1 MFRKIKD
8 ISSVKRE
15 LVTRE
20 NVKWLLFSLNDYLL
34 DTDNGLFLSNKKLTY
49 RQIEYYLK
57 KVSLGNSI
65 DIYTIKKDNADVVE
79 IPKDTYK
86 EAELVVN
93 ETFPEDLPE
102 DLPENSEDEIENE
115 IENTK
120 DFYLSSHR
128 KTGAKLTW
136 SGWSE
141 EKPELTKSRP
151 YLWHYT
157 YTYLDNNT
165 EGKSSEPELIETLEA
180 DDE

>member
-8 ISSVKRE
+8 ISSAKSE
-15 LVTRE
+15 LVTQE
-20 NVKWLLFSLNDYLL
+20 NVEWLLFSLNDYLL
-34 DTDNGLFLSNKKLTY
+34 DTDNGLFLSNKKLTF

-65 DIYTIKKDNADVVE
+65 NIYTIKKDNADIVE
-79 IPKDTYK
+79 MPKDTYK
-86 EAELVVN
+86 EAEPVVD
-93 ETFPEDLPE
+93 ETFSKELPEDLPE
-102 DLPENSEDEIENE
+102 DDENE

-157 YTYLDNNT
+157 YTYIDDST
-165 EGKSSEPELIETLEA
+165 EGKSSEPELIETFEV